1 VIFTHVYNYLSH
13 VKGFNVIFVL
23 NGCIYP
29 LIIKQKSWIIFRL
42 KLQNV
47 MLISQSLWLIV

>member
-29 LIIKQKSWIIFRL
+29 LILKQKSWIIFRL